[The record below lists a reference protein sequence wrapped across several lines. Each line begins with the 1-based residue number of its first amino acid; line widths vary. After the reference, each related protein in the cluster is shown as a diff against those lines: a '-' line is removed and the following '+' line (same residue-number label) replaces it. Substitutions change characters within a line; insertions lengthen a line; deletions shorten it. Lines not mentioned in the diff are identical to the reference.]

1 MNLYILRHG
10 IAEARNEAKY
20 PNDLERPLS
29 KKGKNKINEI
39 GELMFDLD
47 IKPDYIL
54 SSPAKRSIES
64 AKLIQKSLG
73 IKKDRLLTTEKLLP
87 QLPITSVIEEISENF
102 KSKDVMLVGHE
113 PMLSALVSQLTSGNP
128 DATIQLKK
136 GALCCLKFEELT
148 QEKCAMLTLLLN
160 PDFLV

>member
-10 IAEARNEAKY
+10 ISEARSETKY

-29 KKGKNKINEI
+29 KRGKSKITEI
-39 GELMFDLD
+39 GDLMDDLD

-54 SSPAKRSIES
+54 TSPAKRSTES
-64 AKLIQKSLG
+64 AKLIQKTLG
-73 IKKDRLLTTEKLLP
+73 IKKERIIISENLLP
-87 QLPITSVIEEISENF
+87 EYSISGIIEEISE
-102 KSKDVMLVGHE
+102 KYKTKDVLLVGHE
-113 PMLSALVSQLTSGNP
+113 PMLSTLISQLTSGNP

-136 GALCCLKFEELT
+136 GALCCLKFDELK